1 MLADQAKPNQYDA
14 FAGRDAGAAGLPRS
28 KQRIGPCL
36 GHAGDRPQ
44 NAAQRADP
52 ERESLTRIQAI
63 RAASYGEFAI
73 QMASSVATVIT
84 LWPAVAGGIV
94 YVLTPGPGFLAM
106 LSSVSVQPLGAGIR
120 FAAGL
125 LAGSA
130 AWLVFTLATLRGA
143 GALPAGSLEL
153 LAGVCAAYLAYL
165 GTRLILAS
173 AYAEPARP
181 VRAPLCDGL
190 VLSATNPKAY
200 PVLTAVF
207 GARVLADTGVPAG
220 VGDRAIFLA
229 GVVGFAVGYAA
240 MLGIARA
247 PVVRAVYTR
256 HRRAAS
262 AVVGGVFWLFALD
275 LVLRATVPL
284 SG

>member
-1 MLADQAKPNQYDA
+1 MHI
-14 FAGRDAGAAGLPRS
+14 R
-28 KQRIGPCL
+28 
-36 GHAGDRPQ
+36 
-44 NAAQRADP
+44 
-52 ERESLTRIQAI
+52 AI
-63 RAASYGEFAI
+63 RPASYGEFAI
-73 QMASSVATVIT
+73 QMASTIATVIA
-84 LWPAVAGGIV
+84 LWPAVVGGIV

-106 LSSVSVQPLGAGIR
+106 LSSVSVEPLGAGIR

-153 LAGVCAAYLAYL
+153 LAVVCAAYLAYL

-173 AYAEPARP
+173 AHAKAPRP
-181 VRAPLCDGL
+181 LKAPLCDGL
-190 VLSATNPKAY
+190 LLSATNPKAY

-207 GARVLADTGVPAG
+207 GALVLADTGVPAG
-220 VGDRAIFLA
+220 VGNQAIFLA
-229 GVVGFAVGYAA
+229 GVLGFAVGYAA

-247 PVVRAVYTR
+247 PAVRAFYTR

-262 AVVGGVFWLFALD
+262 AVIGGVFWLFALD
-275 LVLRATVPL
+275 LVLRATGAFP
-284 SG
+284 G